1 MAHRPNLALFVFIKF
16 YWNKST
22 AICLYTGCSCF
33 HPTIAE
39 ATIETIWVAEQFTS
53 LYKSVN
59 KLPRRET
66 EARTKVCQDIA
77 RGHPM
82 VRPSLGIP
90 PPLPFFMEG
99 TRNSHQV
106 GRQPSKFESC
116 DSSFLL

>member
-39 ATIETIWVAEQFTS
+39 ATIETICVAEQFTS

-116 DSSFLL
+116 NGSFLS